1 MSWAAG
7 EFSGESSYDSYF
19 TTPAG
24 HVGVTFLAASGDS
37 GGSAGWPA
45 VSPNVVA
52 VGGTTLSLTSSATR
66 STETAWS
73 GSSGGFSRYES
84 EPSFQTGVQSSGK
97 RSTPDVAYDANPNTG
112 FAIYDSV
119 SYDGQSGWFCVGG
132 TSAGSPQWAGL
143 IAVADQGR
151 VLAGLGTL
159 KSTDTSLYALPSSD
173 FYDVTSGSNRGYR
186 ATTGYDEVT
195 GLGAPLANLVIHNL
209 VYGNGTTTGT
219 STAPTTTTTTPP
231 VLTWNPLRRQHSVWP
246 VLAVRRRCCRRAGRC
261 IGCCRTRPS
270 KRDRPGGSAS
280 ARRGGAVP
288 RRPVNRAAQ
297 LVGRN
302 RTVSALGVTIPAGPG
317 AATRWAATLTQA
329 TDSYFAELGDPQFG
343 LTPADLPLVA

>member
-1 MSWAAG
+1 M
-7 EFSGESSYDSYF
+7 
-19 TTPAG
+19 
-24 HVGVTFLAASGDS
+24 
-37 GGSAGWPA
+37 
-45 VSPNVVA
+45 SPNVVA
-52 VGGTTLSLTSSATR
+52 VGGTTLSLTSSDTR

-73 GSSGGFSRYES
+73 GSDGGLSRYVS

-97 RSTPDVAYDANPNTG
+97 RSTPDVSYDANPNTG

-159 KSTDTSLYALPSSD
+159 KSTDTSLYGLPSSD

-195 GLGAPLANLVIHNL
+195 GLGAPRANLVIHNL

-231 VLTWNPLRRQHSVWP
+231 VLTWNPLGGNTPFGPFSRS
-246 VLAVRRRCCRRAGRC
+246 VRRSRRRAGRC
-261 IGCCRTRPS
+261 IGCCQPGRP
-270 KRDRPGGSAS
+270 RGTAGRLGLG
-280 ARRGGAVP
+280 RLGGATP
-288 RRPVNRAAQ
+288 RRPVDRAAQ

-302 RTVSALGVTIPAGPG
+302 RTVFALASPHQLDRERRRVGGHLDAGDRHLFRRAGRSAVRPDAG
-317 AATRWAATLTQA
+317 
-329 TDSYFAELGDPQFG
+329 G
-343 LTPADLPLVA
+343 LAVDRLI